1 MLRAIS
7 DADEDGEGGNPWG
20 NPWEAC
26 VEVDQTEEDFRGWE
40 GRWCVSTQSQG
51 RGHGEGGGVQYQTL
65 NSGIEELFGEEELG
79 SNMSYKMQIFM
90 LNIPDTFPVGRL
102 CFGAK

>member
-1 MLRAIS
+1 M
-7 DADEDGEGGNPWG
+7 DGRVGG
-20 NPWEAC
+20 
-26 VEVDQTEEDFRGWE
+26 
-40 GRWCVSTQSQG
+40 VSTQSQG